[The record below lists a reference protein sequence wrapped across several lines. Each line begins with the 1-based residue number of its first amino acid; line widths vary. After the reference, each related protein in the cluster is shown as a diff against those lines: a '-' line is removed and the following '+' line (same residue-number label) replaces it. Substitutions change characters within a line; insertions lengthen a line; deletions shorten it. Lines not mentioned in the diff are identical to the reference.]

1 MVGQPP
7 LPAVP
12 RQKRRNRYSE
22 ERTGAVIVPVSTP
35 SLLPPTALWEGDM
48 ACRLHCEA
56 MGARV
61 RRKKKG
67 RFPRDT
73 SAVLAVADV
82 HFGSEQSVQGVLACT
97 SVLARCTCRQLIEI
111 QAGH

>member
-1 MVGQPP
+1 MNGGGDSSRFHTFPPPTHRTLGGQYG
-7 LPAVP
+7 LPA
-12 RQKRRNRYSE
+12 
-22 ERTGAVIVPVSTP
+22 
-35 SLLPPTALWEGDM
+35 ALRSDGC
-48 ACRLHCEA
+48 ACE
-56 MGARV
+56 
-61 RRKKKG
+61 KIKKG